1 MLAEATKRRE
11 ILMMAAFRVLIAT
24 VCTVAGMIGTAF
36 LAKMLSFSSASI
48 ITFSVI
54 AGICGFI
61 VGVYWTMTYLVKSGY
76 SANKSTKK

>member
-1 MLAEATKRRE
+1 MLAEATKKRE
-11 ILMMAAFRVLIAT
+11 ILMMAAFRVIVST

-36 LAKMLSFSSASI
+36 LAKMLGFSSASI

-54 AGICGFI
+54 AGICGFV

-76 SANKSTKK
+76 STKK